1 MNLIPFGEVTQ
12 DRYEI
17 SKKYCLIEK
26 AGPIWR
32 LTQKCKNAYD
42 PTSYVFYLQGKIDKP
57 KRTTDTKSKSVE
69 KPEQKLTPQQRGEQE
84 MRSKEFQDAVDE
96 LFKL

>member
-42 PTSYVFYLQGKIDKP
+42 QLAMYSIY
-57 KRTTDTKSKSVE
+57 RE
-69 KPEQKLTPQQRGEQE
+69 R
-84 MRSKEFQDAVDE
+84 
-96 LFKL
+96 